1 MTASPYDIVA
11 YRPAVRSEFSAT
23 TTNFCTAP
31 PVPIGASLRGDRRH
45 RRTGGV
51 LLRPDEVHLAARLVL
66 SHHEGHVGLP
76 RVGEVEDLARDDTLL
91 HPQAGERCADLLR
104 IQRPGLGDGG
114 EQRPHRL

>member
-11 YRPAVRSEFSAT
+11 YRPAVRSEFRAT

-31 PVPIGASLRGDRRH
+31 PAPIGASLRGDRRH

-51 LLRPDEVHLAARLVL
+51 LLRPDEVHFAPGLVL

-76 RVGEVEDLARDDTLL
+76 GLGEVENLAGDDALL
-91 HPQAGERCADLLR
+91 HLQAGERRADLLR
-104 IQRPGLGDGG
+104 LERAGLGDGSQ
-114 EQRPHRL
+114 ECP